1 MMTHGLLS
9 IETIPRPFLKN
20 QTSLDQYP
28 KVLHRLF
35 LNVGQIEGYLNI
47 LKLSCKVHDFISYK
61 AFLKIKK
68 RSGTSLP
75 ASFSA

>member
-35 LNVGQIEGYLNI
+35 LNVDQIEGYLNI
-47 LKLSCKVHDFISYK
+47 MKLRFHLRISFCSQDYLNFCPDF
-61 AFLKIKK
+61 LVM
-68 RSGTSLP
+68 
-75 ASFSA
+75 